1 MSEQKNSN
9 LERTLNDLRSKLLS
23 AFVIINVIGVV
34 LFLLTKWNIIPVVIP
49 IIYAVITILLYI
61 YFLVQQLKVIA
72 SQIKDKI
79 HWYEEILDSI
89 PFPLSVTDNN
99 RNWTFINRPVEKM
112 LGVKR
117 DDVVGKQCSNWG
129 AAICNTANCGLDCLH
144 RGIKQ
149 TFFDQAGADFKVDVS
164 YILDEANQKIG
175 HVELVQDITSLKKT
189 QNEQTALVERIGEMC
204 EDFVSASGN
213 LHTVSQSLADGASDQ
228 ASAVEELFALINETT
243 DNVKASVN
251 DIQQA
256 SGNVEEVGSD
266 VKETNEEMQTMVD
279 AMTEI
284 AESSKEIEMIT
295 KSIESIASQ
304 TNLLS
309 LNASIEA
316 ARAGEAGRGFAVV
329 ASEIGE
335 LAKQSAEAARNTSG
349 LIANSITVVENGTRL
364 ADQTKD
370 LLNNLTEKINTVVIT
385 METIAGASN
394 AQAGAMDQINQGVEQ
409 IANVIQ
415 NNSAVAQ
422 ETAAT
427 SNVLNDQTNQLSDL
441 VIDFN
446 KNQQNLG

>member
-1 MSEQKNSN
+1 MSEQKNSG
-9 LERTLNDLRSKLLS
+9 LERTLSELRSKLLS
-23 AFVIINVIGVV
+23 AILIINVLGLV
-34 LFLLTKWNIIPVVIP
+34 LFLLAKWNIIPIIIP

-72 SQIKDKI
+72 KQVNEKI

-112 LGVKR
+112 LGIKR
-117 DDVVGKQCSNWG
+117 EEVVGKPCSNWG
-129 AAICNTANCGLDCLH
+129 AAICNTENCGLDCLN

-149 TFFDQAGADFKVDVS
+149 TYFDQAGADFKVDVS
-164 YILDEANQKIG
+164 YLLDEQNNRIG
-175 HVELVQDITSLKKT
+175 HVELVQDISSLKKT
-189 QNEQTALVERIGEMC
+189 QNEQTALVERISEMC

-213 LHTVSQSLADGASDQ
+213 LLTVSQSLADGASDQ

-243 DNVKASVN
+243 DNVKLSEK

-256 SGNVEEVGSD
+256 SGNVEEVGKD
-266 VKETNEEMQTMVD
+266 VKMTNEEMQTMVD

-284 AESSKEIEMIT
+284 AESSKQIEEIT
-295 KSIESIASQ
+295 KTIESIASQ

-316 ARAGEAGRGFAVV
+316 ARAGEAGKGFAVV

-364 ADQTKD
+364 ADQTKE
-370 LLNNLTEKINTVVIT
+370 LLNELTEKIHVVVTT
-385 METIAGASN
+385 MDTIANASH

-409 IANVIQ
+409 ISNVIQ
-415 NNSAVAQ
+415 SNSAVAE

-441 VIDFN
+441 VIDFH
-446 KNQQNLG
+446 KNQASSD

>member
-1 MSEQKNSN
+1 MNEQTNSDM
-9 LERTLNDLRSKLLS
+9 ERTLGNLRSKLLS
-23 AFVIINVIGVV
+23 TFAIINVIGVV
-34 LFLLTKWNIIPVVIP
+34 LFLLTKWDIIPVVIP
-49 IIYAVITILLYI
+49 IAYAVITIIVYI
-61 YFLVQQLKVIA
+61 YFLVQQIKVIA
-72 SQIKDKI
+72 KRINEKI

-99 RNWTFINRPVEKM
+99 RNWTFVNKSVEQM
-112 LGVKR
+112 LGVTR
-117 DDVVGKQCSNWG
+117 AEVVGKQCSNWG
-129 AAICNTANCGLDCLH
+129 AAICNTGNCGLDCLN

-164 YILDEANQKIG
+164 YLVDEQNNRVG
-175 HVELVQDITSLKKT
+175 HVELVQDISSLKKT

-213 LHTVSQSLADGASDQ
+213 LLTVSQSLADGASDQ

-243 DNVKASVN
+243 DNVKLSEK

-256 SGNVEEVGSD
+256 SGNVEEVGND
-266 VKETNEEMQTMVD
+266 VKMTNEEMQTMVD

-284 AESSKEIEMIT
+284 AESSKQIEMIT

-316 ARAGEAGRGFAVV
+316 ARAGEAGKGFAVV

-349 LIANSITVVENGTRL
+349 LITNSIIVVENGTRL
-364 ADQTKD
+364 ADQTKE
-370 LLNNLTEKINTVVIT
+370 LLNNLTEKINVVVTT
-385 METIAGASN
+385 MDTIASASH

-409 IANVIQ
+409 ISNVIQ
-415 NNSAVAQ
+415 GNSAVAE

-441 VIDFN
+441 VLDFH
-446 KNQQNLG
+446 KNQEQ